1 MIKTSTSLD
10 RLPEESMIKNLR
22 SALRGQLI
30 LPGENEYD
38 SARQVWNGRID
49 RKPAMITRCAG
60 VLDVIRALDFA
71 RQNNIPL
78 SIRSS
83 GHNVT
88 GCSVCDG
95 GIVIDLSRMKGI
107 EIDSQSKKVRAQA
120 GVTWGE
126 LDHETQAF
134 GLATTGGRV
143 STTGIAGVT
152 LGGGYGWLMRKY
164 GLAIDNLLS
173 VDVVTANGTFL
184 TANATQNENLFW
196 GIRGGGGNFGIVTAF
211 EFCLHPVG
219 PLVTAGV
226 LFYPPNRA
234 MELLHFYREWMACAA
249 DELSTQFNFLIAPP
263 APFVPPNLRG
273 RPVVAIAVC
282 HVGSTEAANR
292 DLAGLQKFGQPLLER
307 IKPVPYTALQRSFD
321 FAGVFGN
328 QVYSKSGHLP
338 ELSDGA
344 IECLAMGGPAIT
356 SSMSI
361 VMLSSLG
368 GAVAQIE
375 ENATAFSFRNTLYD
389 YAIDSVWKEPEQSE
403 QHILWTRKL
412 WGAMQPFS
420 TGAYVNELDD
430 EEKNRAQEAYN
441 PQTYQRLVGLKN
453 QFDPENVF
461 CNNQNIQPIL

>member
-1 MIKTSTSLD
+1 MTKMSTSLYK
-10 RLPEESMIKNLR
+10 LPEESGIKNLR
-22 SALRGQLI
+22 SSLRGQLI

-49 RKPAMITRCAG
+49 RKPAMIVRCAG
-60 VLDVIRALDFA
+60 VLDVIQALNFA

-78 SIRSS
+78 SVRSS

-95 GIVIDLSRMKGI
+95 GLVIDLSRMKGI
-107 EIDSQSKKVRAQA
+107 EVDPQRKKVRAQA

-184 TANATQNENLFW
+184 TASAAENEDLFW

-211 EFCLHPVG
+211 EFGLHPVG

-226 LFYPPNRA
+226 MFYLPDRA
-234 MELLHFYREWMACAA
+234 MELLHFYREWMACAP
-249 DELSTQFNFLIAPP
+249 DELGTQFNFFLAPP
-263 APFVPPNLRG
+263 APFVPSDLHGTPI
-273 RPVVAIAVC
+273 VAIAVC
-282 HVGSTEAANR
+282 HVGSADAAR
-292 DLAGLQKFGQPLLER
+292 KDLAPLREFGQPLIER
-307 IKPVPYTALQRSFD
+307 IKMMPYTTLQTLFD

-328 QVYSKSGHLP
+328 QVYSKSGHLT

-344 IECLAMGGPAIT
+344 IECLATGATAIT

-361 VMLSSLG
+361 VMLSALG
-368 GAVAQIE
+368 GAIGRID
-375 ENATAFSFRNTLYD
+375 ENDTAFSFRNTLYD

-412 WGAMQPFS
+412 WSAMQPFS
-420 TGAYVNELDD
+420 TGAYVNELDN
-430 EEKNRAQEAYN
+430 EEKNRVRVAYN
-441 PQTYQRLVGLKN
+441 PQTYARLVALKN
-453 QFDPENVF
+453 KFDPENLF
-461 CNNQNIQPIL
+461 CHNQNIRPSL

>member
-1 MIKTSTSLD
+1 MSTSLYK
-10 RLPEESMIKNLR
+10 LPEKSLIKNLG
-22 SALRGQLI
+22 SNIRGQLI

-49 RKPAMITRCAG
+49 RKPAMIVRCAG
-60 VLDVIRALDFA
+60 VLDVVQALDFA

-78 SIRSS
+78 SVRSS

-95 GIVIDLSRMKGI
+95 GLVIDLSRMKGI
-107 EIDSQSKKVRAQA
+107 KIDPQRKRVRAQA

-143 STTGIAGVT
+143 STTGISGVT

-173 VDVVTANGTFL
+173 VDVVTADGIFL
-184 TANATQNENLFW
+184 TASATENEDLFW
-196 GIRGGGGNFGIVTAF
+196 GIRGGGGNFGIATAF

-226 LFYPPNRA
+226 MFYPPDRVL
-234 MELLHFYREWMACAA
+234 ELLQFYREWMACAP
-249 DELSTQFNFLIAPP
+249 DELSTQFNFLLAPP
-263 APFVPPNLRG
+263 APFVPPSLHG
-273 RPVVAIAVC
+273 TPIVAIPVC
-282 HVGSTEAANR
+282 HVGSAEAVR
-292 DLAGLQKFGQPLLER
+292 QDLARLGGLGKPLVER
-307 IKPVPYTALQRSFD
+307 IKSMPYTTLQRSFD

-328 QVYSKSGHLP
+328 QVYSKSGHLA

-344 IECLAMGGPAIT
+344 IGCLAMGATEIT

-368 GAVAQIE
+368 GAVARIH
-375 ENATAFSFRNTLYD
+375 ENETAFSFRNTLYD

-430 EEKNRAQEAYN
+430 EEKNRVREGYN
-441 PQTYQRLVGLKN
+441 PQTYERLVALKN
-453 QFDPENVF
+453 KFDPENLF
-461 CNNQNIQPIL
+461 CHNQNIEPNL